1 MSQLPVL
8 VVLLPLLTAIA
19 CLLFGDRGVGDRGI
33 GDRGG
38 GERGIER
45 ERPATRPEGPSAPG
59 GSGESIPADVPG
71 WAVQNWISGV
81 SLATMVALSVWMLVV
96 TGQGEILVYRVANW
110 PAPFAITLVAD
121 RLGAVMVALTAILA
135 LAVHLSVALGRD
147 REGPFFHA
155 LLQFQVMGLCG
166 AFVTGDLFNLFVF
179 FEILLIASYAL
190 LMYGGGGARTRA
202 ALHYVAL
209 NLAGSAVFLLAI
221 GILYGLLGTLNLADL
236 AAKAA
241 ALPAGDVPL
250 ARAAGGLLLVVFGL
264 KAAVF
269 PMNVWLPATYHAAAA
284 PVSALFAIMTKVGVY
299 AIIRIFVP
307 VFGPGQGGVAGVA
320 DPWVLWLGLAT
331 LGVGTAG
338 VMAALDL
345 KRLVT
350 FLVVASVGTQLTA
363 VGLFSEAGL
372 AAAVF
377 YIIHSTFLTAGLFL
391 LAAAII
397 HQRGAI
403 GGRLSSGPVMHQGRM
418 LGMAFLLAA
427 MSAVG
432 LPPLSGFLS
441 KALILAATP
450 PEVRALVWAIVLT
463 ASFLTLVQLARV
475 GSVLF
480 WNVAGDAA
488 PVGPAPRAIAALG
501 PGIAL
506 LAASVLI
513 AVAGGPLDRFSR
525 ATAAAIYDRDGMVER
540 VLGDDEPVPKTRSDR
555 PTSPSGFVRRPQAH
569 GATP

>member
-1 MSQLPVL
+1 MTHLPVL

-19 CLLFGDRGVGDRGI
+19 CLLRGDRDLDR
-33 GDRGG
+33 DR
-38 GERGIER
+38 RD
-45 ERPATRPEGPSAPG
+45 TG
-59 GSGESIPADVPG
+59 GSFQSSVSGISF
-71 WAVQNWISGV
+71 AVLTA
-81 SLATMVALSVWMLVV
+81 LAVWMLIV
-96 TGQGEILVYRVANW
+96 TGHGETLVYRVANW
-110 PAPFAITLVAD
+110 PAPFAITLVVD
-121 RLGAVMVALTAILA
+121 RLGAAMVALTAILA
-135 LAVHLSVALGRD
+135 FVVHLSVALGED
-147 REGPFFHA
+147 REGPYFHA
-155 LLQFQVMGLCG
+155 LLQLQVMGLCG

-190 LMYGGGGARTRA
+190 LMYGGGKARTRA

-209 NLAGSAVFLLAI
+209 NLAGSAVFLIAI

-241 ALPAGDVPL
+241 ALPPSDVPL

-269 PMNVWLPATYHAAAA
+269 PMNAWLPATYSAAAT
-284 PVSALFAIMTKVGVY
+284 PVAAMFAIMTKVGVY
-299 AIIRIFVP
+299 AIIRLFVP

-331 LGVGTAG
+331 LLVGTAG
-338 VMAALDL
+338 ALAAREI

-350 FLVVASVGTQLTA
+350 TLVVASVGTQLTA

-377 YIIHSTFLTAGLFL
+377 YVVHSTFLTAGLFL
-391 LAAAII
+391 LADTIS
-397 HQRGAI
+397 HQRGAV
-403 GGRLSSGPVMHQGRM
+403 GGRLASGPVMHQGRL
-418 LGMAFLLAA
+418 LGLVFLLAA

-450 PEVRALVWAIVLT
+450 PPVRAAVWAIVLGT
-463 ASFLTLVQLARV
+463 SFVTLVQLSRV

-480 WNVAGDAA
+480 WNVAGDAQ
-488 PVGPAPRAIAALG
+488 PVGPRPRTIVSLG

-506 LAASVLI
+506 LAASVLLAI
-513 AVAGGPLDRFSR
+513 GAGPLHAFTR
-525 ATAAAIYDRDGMVER
+525 AAAASIYDRAGAITR
-540 VLGDDEPVPKTRSDR
+540 VLADDDPLPKTRGQTP
-555 PTSPSGFVRRPQAH
+555 PTPGGFVRRPQQEEA
-569 GATP
+569 AP